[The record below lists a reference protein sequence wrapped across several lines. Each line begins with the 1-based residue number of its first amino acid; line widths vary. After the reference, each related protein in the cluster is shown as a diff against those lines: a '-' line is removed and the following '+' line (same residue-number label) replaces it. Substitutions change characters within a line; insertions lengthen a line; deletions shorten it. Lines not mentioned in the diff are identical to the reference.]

1 MAKFGHIFI
10 SGLIW
15 IALEVGIGLVG
26 IWMTGLDGLWC
37 ILGWIIVVVAFGS
50 ASMSA
55 GHLWRITSFQVK
67 GMRMMRI
74 MRMRMVGDD
83 PEAVE
88 ARRRYEEA
96 VRSVEDEE
104 TEDKAPR

>member
-1 MAKFGHIFI
+1 MAKFGHVLI

-26 IWMTGLDGLWC
+26 IWMTGLDGLWS

-55 GHLWRITSFQVK
+55 GHLWRVTWFQVK
-67 GMRMMRI
+67 GMRMMR
-74 MRMRMVGDD
+74 DD
-83 PEAVE
+83 PEEAVE

-96 VRSVEDEE
+96 VRRVEDEDN
-104 TEDKAPR
+104 EDKAPR